1 MAAGCIGALATDA
14 VGVSLDELKSEL
26 ESEL

>member
-1 MAAGCIGALATDA
+1 MAAGCTGALATDA